1 MKVGQRMIRKP
12 TLITWEPT
20 DEFTKGF
27 IEVVKFDMRFSDK
40 GLTITLVDKMR
51 TTVNITYDKSTN
63 YLGDYVVSFRYTSEI
78 PMSLLASLAE
88 AARVKSRLNNFEPC
102 FYKALDTDYLDRF
115 KPYFP
120 GDLADGLEHHIFP
133 VDTGIVEVIS
143 DYDPSITLTKA
154 TF

>member
-1 MKVGQRMIRKP
+1 MKVGQSMIRKP

-20 DEFTKGF
+20 EELTKGF
-27 IEVVKFDMRFSDK
+27 IEVVKFDVCFSDK
-40 GLTITLVDKMR
+40 GLTITLIDKMR
-51 TTVNITYDKSTN
+51 TTVDITYDKGTN

-78 PMSLLASLAE
+78 PMSMLAPQAE
-88 AARVKSRLNNFEPC
+88 AARDKSRLNNFETC
-102 FYKALDTDYLDRF
+102 FYKAVDSDYLDRF

-143 DYDPSITLTKA
+143 DYNPSFTITKA
-154 TF
+154 AF

>member
-1 MKVGQRMIRKP
+1 MIRKP

-20 DEFTKGF
+20 DEFTKRF
-27 IEVVKFDMRFSDK
+27 IEVVKFDMSFSDK

-51 TTVNITYDKSTN
+51 TTVDITYDKGTN

-78 PMSLLASLAE
+78 PMSMLASHAE
-88 AARVKSRLNNFEPC
+88 AARDKSRLNNFEAC
-102 FYKALDTDYLDRF
+102 FYKALDSDYLDRF

-143 DYDPSITLTKA
+143 DYEPSITLTKT